1 MLCRM
6 LTTFLTVMLY
16 YSTSTPSW
24 SSLPLKTDTVRQVS
38 SQPLRRTYLA
48 RGLTGRVQCPAED
61 DPPHRLI
68 IWSKRGRV
76 IQFSDDSASSRLSVV
91 LGGTLV
97 VERVEPT
104 DAGDYRCT
112 LYSPQ
117 DDAERLSFV
126 VRVVVRGK

>member
-1 MLCRM
+1 M
-6 LTTFLTVMLY
+6 TFVTMMLY
-16 YSTSTPSW
+16 YTTLTPSW
-24 SSLPLKTDTVRQVS
+24 SSLPLRTDTVQQVS

-76 IQFSDDSASSRLSVV
+76 IQFSDDSGSSRLSVD

-97 VERVEPT
+97 VEPVEPT

-126 VRVVVRGK
+126 VRVIVRGKYRIT